1 MPSKCILFWLNK
13 TKIIRNIKSIFKI
26 QSAYPREKHAIVGVF
41 SLILSQIIGAMF
53 LRKLSVPLPILLI
66 WNKFT
71 CFEPIISIKHEEWFG
86 LIRLLAC
93 QKRKLVFSSFRS
105 WKKHIF
111 WSKMWSKFEITKIKK
126 TTTRKLRI
134 TCYIQIWS
142 RFNKN
147 VTGI

>member
-1 MPSKCILFWLNK
+1 MNYPRWWESRISNLWIMPSKCILFWLNK

-53 LRKLSVPLPILLI
+53 LRKLSVTLPILLI

-105 WKKHIF
+105 WKNIYFGRKCGQS
-111 WSKMWSKFEITKIKK
+111 SKL
-126 TTTRKLRI
+126 RKLKKLPRE
-134 TCYIQIWS
+134 
-142 RFNKN
+142 N
-147 VTGI
+147 